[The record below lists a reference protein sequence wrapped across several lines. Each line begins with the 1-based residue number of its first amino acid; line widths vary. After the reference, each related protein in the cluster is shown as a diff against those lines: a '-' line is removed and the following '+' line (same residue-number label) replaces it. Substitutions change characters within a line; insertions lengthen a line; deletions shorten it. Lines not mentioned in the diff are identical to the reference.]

1 MPSPQ
6 IPQLDDSQYWAFLAE
21 IRSSQN
27 LLGYGSKVL
36 REARFIETT
45 LDPIMTML
53 SIGVEKLLKLNMGVA
68 RVARDEP
75 WPTKAEMRVHG
86 HGILRLYETV
96 LEEATPGVQSSTPYV
111 RGLFE
116 AVLEDPV
123 LPPLLAVLD
132 RYGSYGRF
140 YNLDRL
146 GDSPQAGDS
155 PTEMWAAAE
164 NATLA
169 SPRVAALQR
178 ASEADIMSNEAADAF
193 YRGVQSQVADSLRGL
208 WFALHRAGMN
218 GVFGS
223 PGRLFG
229 SLIDPDAVGHQ

>member
-6 IPQLDDSQYWAFLAE
+6 IPQLDDIQYGAFLAE
-21 IRSSQN
+21 IHSSQN

-68 RVARDEP
+68 RVARGEQ
-75 WPTKAEMRVHG
+75 WPTKAEMREHG

-96 LEEATPGVQSSTPYV
+96 LEEADPGVRSSTPYV

-116 AVLEDPV
+116 ALANDPV

-146 GDSPQAGDS
+146 GDSPQAGES
-155 PTEMWAAAE
+155 PAQMWDAAE

-169 SPRVAALQR
+169 SPRVAALQQ
-178 ASEADIMSNEAADAF
+178 ASQDDIMSNDATDAF
-193 YRGVQSQVADSLRGL
+193 YAAVQAQVADSLRGL

-218 GVFGS
+218 GVFGN

-229 SLIDPDAVGHQ
+229 SLIDPDSVGRQ